1 MDTQNCIVA
10 QDFYNNMNSLRTQ
23 SAQNPANLGSNIRS
37 LNWFLDTFSKFHK
50 SMEPQI
56 GHSFSLD
63 QEKLRLLYF
72 DWIEL
77 FESESVRQYSEE
89 DYWDCVDYVAG
100 MGLTGLI
107 DRNPLIKTDK
117 QFVPT
122 RASNKELAERFGLK
136 LEYTDEISEIID
148 FWPEGFIYVC
158 FCVWFINSLKRHKT
172 GTAKQLNDQS
182 FRKSFWWTFRENAMQ
197 DTDTV
202 MYFFDNIL
210 DNNFSSSTSN
220 SLASRIDA
228 KYSMIKFEG
237 RSNPSLTMPTST
249 AKNVDGIK

>member
-1 MDTQNCIVA
+1 
-10 QDFYNNMNSLRTQ
+10 MNSLRTQ
-23 SAQNPANLGSNIRS
+23 PAQNPANLGANVRS
-37 LNWFLDTFSKFHK
+37 LNWFLDAFTKFYK

-56 GHSFSLD
+56 GHGFSLD
-63 QEKLRLLYF
+63 REKLRLLYF

-77 FESESVRQYSEE
+77 FESDSVRQYSEQ

-107 DRNPLIKTDK
+107 AKNPLIKTDK
-117 QFVPT
+117 QFVPV

-172 GTAKQLNDQS
+172 GTAKQLNDQA
-182 FRKSFWWTFRENAMQ
+182 FHKSFWWSFRENAVD

-202 MYFFDNIL
+202 MYFFDNII
-210 DNNFSSSTSN
+210 NNRSSSSTSN
-220 SLASRIDA
+220 SLASRIEA
-228 KYSMIKFEG
+228 KHSMIKFEG
-237 RSNPSLTMPTST
+237 LNSPGLIMPATST
-249 AKNVDGIK
+249 KADNDIK